1 MTARLRIAIMISG
14 TGSNMLAIHDAC
26 RSGSLAAD
34 VVGVISDKPQAP
46 GLAKARDRG
55 LHVEA
60 IPVQAGDDR
69 RSHGD
74 RLLAALRRLQPQ
86 VVVLA
91 GYMRILSDEFVNALN
106 DRLLNIHPS
115 LLPKYKGLH
124 THKRVLEAG
133 DAVHG
138 ATVHYVTPDLDCG
151 PPVLQG
157 RIKVHRGEPEATLVA
172 RIHRA
177 EHVIYPTVLSWLAE
191 GRLQCVDGVPML
203 DGQQL
208 EAPIVQDFEW

>member
-60 IPVQAGDDR
+60 IPMQAGDDR

-124 THKRVLEAG
+124 THKRALDAG
-133 DAVHG
+133 DSHSGCSVHL
-138 ATVHYVTPDLDCG
+138 VTPELDDG
-151 PPVLQG
+151 PVLGQTPVAILPG
-157 RIKVHRGEPEATLVA
+157 DTAETLAARVLIAEHQLYSRCLARLVRGEHE
-172 RIHRA
+172 
-177 EHVIYPTVLSWLAE
+177 
-191 GRLQCVDGVPML
+191 DGEVSI
-203 DGQQL
+203 GG
-208 EAPIVQDFEW
+208 

>member
-26 RSGSLAAD
+26 RGGRLAAD
-34 VVGVISDKPQAP
+34 IVGVLTDKPQAP

-60 IPVQAGDDR
+60 IPVQAGEDR
-69 RSHGD
+69 RAHGD
-74 RLLAALRRLQPQ
+74 RLLAALKILQPQ

-91 GYMRILSDEFVNALN
+91 GYMRILSDEFVNALA
-106 DRLLNIHPS
+106 DGLLNIHPS
-115 LLPKYKGLH
+115 LLPKYKGLY
-124 THKRVLEAG
+124 THRRVLEAG
-133 DAVHG
+133 DTLHG

-151 PPVLQG
+151 PPVLQA
-157 RIKVHRGEPEATLVA
+157 RLKVQPGETEDALVA

-177 EHVIYPTVLSWLAE
+177 EHVIYPTVLAWLAE
-191 GRLQCVDGVPML
+191 GRLRCIGGVPML

-208 EAPIVQDFEW
+208 KAPIVQDFEW

>member
-14 TGSNMLAIHDAC
+14 TGSNMLAIHEAC
-26 RSGSLAAD
+26 RSGRLAAD
-34 VVGVISDKPQAP
+34 IIGVLSDKPEAP

-60 IPVQAGDDR
+60 IPVRAGEDR
-69 RSHGD
+69 RAHGD
-74 RLLAALRRLQPQ
+74 RLLQALKVLQPQ

-91 GYMRILSDEFVNALN
+91 GYMRILSDEFVNALA

-124 THKRVLEAG
+124 THRRVLEAG

-151 PPVLQG
+151 PPVLQA
-157 RIKVHRGEPEATLVA
+157 RLKVQPGETEESLIA

-177 EHVIYPTVLSWLAE
+177 EHVIYPTVLGWLAE
-191 GRLQCVDGVPML
+191 GRLQCIGGVPML
-203 DGQQL
+203 DGQKL
-208 EAPIVQDFEW
+208 EAPIVQDFAW